1 MLDGT
6 ASATAQGVAAQRLT
20 FRRIPAD
27 HGRPDDDQRLQA
39 DVAAGIELADHPLAR
54 YLQARTLF
62 FDQVVV
68 DAIAAGTTQLVA
80 VGAGYDGR
88 SLRYAKPGVR
98 WFELDHPATQADKQA
113 RLERLGVPLDGLT
126 FAPADFT
133 TDDVESCLAATGH
146 DPAQPTLFTS
156 EGVVGLR
163 PARRAARAARG
174 AAPHGRAGQQLRHR
188 GAARARGRGRA
199 GAPRPH
205 RGPGRR
211 HRRAARVGRPAWGAA
226 AVPGLGRLDGALGGR
241 PPGRRHRREPAQ
253 HRLRHRHRLTRR
265 RRRPARPG
273 LLLDE
278 LDEGAEAGLRVD
290 ERHGGAA

>member
-39 DVAAGIELADHPLAR
+39 DVAAGFELADHPLAR

-98 WFELDHPATQADKQA
+98 WFELDHPATQADKRA
-113 RLERLGVPLDGLT
+113 RLDRLGVPLNGLT

-146 DPAQPTLFTS
+146 DPEQPTLFTS
-156 EGVVGLR
+156 EGVSGYVPLDALRELLAALHRTAAPGSSFAIEVPLEPEGEAEVERRARIEGQVAAIGEPLVSAVARAELR
-163 PARRAARAARG
+163 PFLAS
-174 AAPHGRAGQQLRHR
+174 AGWAVRSAVDPL
-188 GAARARGRGRA
+188 GVDIDES
-199 GAPRPH
+199 PRST
-205 RGPGRR
+205 
-211 HRRAARVGRPAWGAA
+211 AFVIATA
-226 AVPGLGRLDGALGGR
+226 
-241 PPGRRHRREPAQ
+241 
-253 HRLRHRHRLTRR
+253 
-265 RRRPARPG
+265 
-273 LLLDE
+273 
-278 LDEGAEAGLRVD
+278 
-290 ERHGGAA
+290 